1 MKNLQNNPQNQLE
14 LLKQLLLEDELQ
26 QLKKLA
32 SKLSSLEID
41 FNNSE
46 VIQDKIKPVFD
57 DVLLS
62 NLSQK
67 DSKTIEILASY
78 LALVITTST
87 NQDID
92 KLSHALQA
100 VISPAISNE
109 IENNKDKM
117 IDALY
122 PIMGG
127 MISKYVTQSIKEMME
142 SINQKIED
150 GLSFDRYK
158 RKIKAK
164 LTGVSEVELLL
175 EESSDATIES
185 ILVIHKETGLM
196 IAEAHQEN
204 KELDD
209 AVMVASMA
217 SAIKDFVNDWIQSQ
231 DEEMASEVQILSYGN
246 ATLYIESA
254 GSVYMIAFMDAEP
267 DYEQRKEINQ
277 FFAKILSKYSKV
289 FHAFDGDTSD
299 EKILNLEKD
308 LYEFLQTQKDA
319 FTPKEKKN
327 SINIAKY
334 IFVGLALGILGYISY
349 KVYDWYQLSVVEK
362 EVLQK
367 VNTPIKLN
375 HTNSGIELYGYVD
388 SILEYNKIET
398 ILKQHNY
405 THIYNYLHI
414 PASHTSHKIDELHTK
429 LYVVNSKI
437 DDTKHMLKSIKYMQQ
452 DINKLQDTNKQL
464 LSQIDGLYHKVD
476 SLNQQLDSLK
486 HKNKQ
491 LSYIKNIKKYILN
504 DLQMVFKQNRYY
516 HPQDGS
522 LDFAIQNLFLPAQ
535 TIANKDKLNLIDT
548 DYRRYIK
555 TILSDKLRKNV
566 IKHII
571 IEGYTDTSGNPQ
583 KNLILSSKRAKYI
596 KEYLQNLDITKQLGI
611 SSKLVSK
618 GMGSQNPVMIDGV
631 EDKNASRRIKI
642 RFEIDNNK
650 ILSMIKE

>member
-1 MKNLQNNPQNQLE
+1 MKNLQNNNQNQLE
-14 LLKQLLLEDELQ
+14 LLKQLLLEDELK
-26 QLKKLA
+26 QLKQLA

-41 FNNSE
+41 FNNDE
-46 VIQDKIKPVFD
+46 VIEEKIKPVFD

-78 LALVITTST
+78 LASVITTST

-142 SINQKIED
+142 SINQKIEE

-217 SAIKDFVNDWIQSQ
+217 SAIKDFVNDWIQNQ
-231 DEEMASEVQILSYGN
+231 GEEMASEVQILSYGN

-277 FFAKILSKYSKV
+277 FFAKVLSKYSKL
-289 FHAFDGDTSD
+289 FHSFDGDTTNEQIPKLE
-299 EKILNLEKD
+299 EK
-308 LYEFLQTQKDA
+308 LYSFLQQQK
-319 FTPKEKKN
+319 TSVSKKDTN
-327 SINIAKY
+327 SSHPNIAKY
-334 IFVGLALGILGYISY
+334 LLYTLLLVSVGYMAYQWYDNYKLSIAEDEILKKVHTPVKLIRSDDGIR
-349 KVYDWYQLSVVEK
+349 
-362 EVLQK
+362 
-367 VNTPIKLN
+367 
-375 HTNSGIELYGYVD
+375 LYGY
-388 SILEYNKIET
+388 IEDMQNYKQIED
-398 ILKQHNY
+398 ILKTYHY
-405 THIYNYLHI
+405 KKVYNYLHI
-414 PASHTSHKIDELHTK
+414 PANYTSKSIKTLQNNIKELSSDYNKTILQLSNKIVQLEDKNTK
-429 LYVVNSKI
+429 LYKQVEVLNK
-437 DDTKHMLKSIKYMQQ
+437 TLK
-452 DINKLQDTNKQL
+452 
-464 LSQIDGLYHKVD
+464 
-476 SLNQQLDSLK
+476 NQTE
-486 HKNKQ
+486 KNKR
-491 LSYIKNIKKYILN
+491 LNYIKNIKKYISD
-504 DLQMVFKQNRYY
+504 DLAQTFHNNPYY
-516 HPQDGS
+516 HYKDGS
-522 LDFAIQNLFLPAQ
+522 LDFAINNLFLPAQ
-535 TIANKDKLNLIDT
+535 TTPNPKKLDKIASDYNL
-548 DYRRYIK
+548 YVK
-555 TILSDKLRKNV
+555 TIFSDDIRKKI
-566 IKHII
+566 IKHLI
-571 IEGYTDTSGNPQ
+571 IEGYTDSSGNAQ
-583 KNLILSSKRAKYI
+583 KNLILSAKRAKNI
-596 KEYLQNLDITKQLGI
+596 KKYLQSLEISKKLGI
-611 SSKLVSK
+611 SSILISK
-618 GMGSQNPVMIDGV
+618 GMGAKNPVILNGI

-642 RFEIDNNK
+642 RFELDNDK

>member
-1 MKNLQNNPQNQLE
+1 MKNLQNNNQNQLE
-14 LLKQLLLEDELQ
+14 LLKQLLLEDELK
-26 QLKKLA
+26 QLKQLA

-41 FNNSE
+41 FNNDE
-46 VIQDKIKPVFD
+46 VIEEKVKPVFD

-78 LALVITTST
+78 LASVITTST

-142 SINQKIED
+142 SINQKIEE

-217 SAIKDFVNDWIQSQ
+217 SAIKDFVNDWIQNQ
-231 DEEMASEVQILSYGN
+231 GEEMASEVQILSYGN

-277 FFAKILSKYSKV
+277 FFAKVLSKYSKL
-289 FHAFDGDTSD
+289 FHSFDGDTTNEQIPKLE
-299 EKILNLEKD
+299 EK
-308 LYEFLQTQKDA
+308 LYSFLQQQK
-319 FTPKEKKN
+319 TSVSKKDTN
-327 SINIAKY
+327 SSHPNIAKY
-334 IFVGLALGILGYISY
+334 LLYTLLLVSVGYMAYQGYDRY
-349 KVYDWYQLSVVEK
+349 KLSVVEK
-362 EVLQK
+362 EVLKK
-367 VNTPIKLN
+367 VDTPIKLI
-375 HTNSGIELYGYVD
+375 HTDNGIELYGYVD
-388 SILEYNKIET
+388 SILEYNQIED
-398 ILKQHNY
+398 ILKEHNY
-405 THIYNYLHI
+405 NHIYNYLHI
-414 PASHTSHKIDELHTK
+414 PASHTSHKIKDLQTKIAQINSELNNTK
-429 LYVVNSKI
+429 QTISA
-437 DDTKHMLKSIKYMQQ
+437 IKDVESMMKTLQE
-452 DINKLQDTNKQL
+452 DNKK
-464 LSQIDGLYHKVD
+464 LSSNIVYLT
-476 SLNQQLDSLK
+476 QQLK
-486 HKNKQ
+486 K
-491 LSYIKNIKKYILN
+491 LSDRDKKRAYIRDIKKHILN
-504 DLQMVFKQNRYY
+504 DLAKRFKHNRYY
-516 HPQDGS
+516 HVEDGS
-522 LDFAIQNLFLPAQ
+522 LDFAITNLFLPAQ
-535 TIANKDKLNLIDT
+535 SIPNPKKLDQVSKDYESYITTIF
-548 DYRRYIK
+548 
-555 TILSDKLRKNV
+555 SDDIRKKV
-566 IKHII
+566 IKHLI
-571 IEGYTDTSGNPQ
+571 IEGYTDSSGNAQ
-583 KNLILSSKRAKYI
+583 KNLILSAQRAKHI
-596 KEYLQNLDITKQLGI
+596 KEYLQGLDISKKMGI
-611 SSKLVSK
+611 SSILISK
-618 GMGSQNPVMIDGV
+618 GMGAKNPVIVNGV

-642 RFEIDNNK
+642 RFELDNDK

>member
-1 MKNLQNNPQNQLE
+1 MKNLQNNNQNQLE

-26 QLKKLA
+26 QLKQLT

-46 VIQDKIKPVFD
+46 VIQEKIRPVFD

-67 DSKTIEILASY
+67 DSKTIDILASY
-78 LALVITTST
+78 LASVIATST

-100 VISPAISNE
+100 VISPAISSE

-158 RKIKAK
+158 RKLKSK
-164 LTGVSEVELLL
+164 FTGVSEVELLL
-175 EESSDATIES
+175 EESSDANIES
-185 ILVIHKETGLM
+185 IIVIHKETGLM

-217 SAIKDFVNDWIQSQ
+217 SAIKDFVNDWIQNQ

-277 FFAKILSKYSKV
+277 FFAKVLSKYSKL
-289 FHAFDGDTSD
+289 FHSFDGDTSD
-299 EKILNLEKD
+299 EQIPKLENK
-308 LYEFLQTQKDA
+308 LYEFLQQQKQTVQKTTIDNH
-319 FTPKEKKN
+319 P
-327 SINIAKY
+327 NIAKY
-334 IFVGLALGILGYISY
+334 ILVGSFLVLIGYLSY
-349 KVYDWYQLSVVEK
+349 TWYDKYQLSIAEK
-362 EVLQK
+362 EVLK
-367 VNTPIKLN
+367 RVHTPIKLIRIDD
-375 HTNSGIELYGYVD
+375 GIELYGYVENMED
-388 SILEYNKIET
+388 YHHIESILQVYNYK
-398 ILKQHNY
+398 K
-405 THIYNYLHI
+405 IYNHLHI
-414 PASHTSHKIDELHTK
+414 PSKYVEKQFVKLKQELKDISSESNLT
-429 LYVVNSKI
+429 I
-437 DDTKHMLKSIKYMQQ
+437 SIFKTE
-452 DINKLQDTNKQL
+452 ISNLQKQN
-464 LSQIDGLYHKVD
+464 IM
-476 SLNQQLDSLK
+476 LNQQIDIL
-486 HKNKQ
+486 NKK
-491 LSYIKNIKKYILN
+491 LVHIEDKSKRISYIKNIKRYILN
-504 DLQMVFKQNRYY
+504 DLSNQFKDNPFY

-522 LDFAIQNLFLPAQ
+522 LDFSINNLFLPYK
-535 TIANKDKLNLIDT
+535 TTPNPDRLDKIAKDYELYISTLLNDDI
-548 DYRRYIK
+548 RKSIVKYI
-555 TILSDKLRKNV
+555 IV
-566 IKHII
+566 
-571 IEGYTDTSGNPQ
+571 EGYTDSSGNSQ
-583 KNLILSSKRAKYI
+583 KNLILSDKRARYI
-596 KEYLQNLDITKQLGI
+596 KEYLTKLDISQKFNLGDILI
-611 SSKLVSK
+611 SR
-618 GMGSQNPVMIDGV
+618 GMGEQNIIIKNGI

-642 RFEIDNNK
+642 RFKLDNDK